1 MYHIP
6 LHPVQKRCLDTCMRE
21 KQLPNFPVK
30 QISQVMRNKGLFLGL
45 YPETVSDII
54 HAIHQE
60 GCITYWMFRSY
71 IATNYYYQLSL
82 CLRHEAE
89 LYRWVWL
96 GPGGVLGSGYFF
108 AYLVFLTLSFS
119 GGRILCSLSS
129 GSWILWKKA
138 LQRSVLLSFNVGR
151 SMVLRASSYDK
162 RGHRILQALLW
173 ISSMLSVS
181 SWVRPGC
188 HTGVAYTQ

>member
-1 MYHIP
+1 MSKMYHIP
-6 LHPVQKRCLDTCMRE
+6 LRPVQKRCLDTYMRE

-96 GPGGVLGSGYFF
+96 GHGGEILKKSDKTFKNEEACLSAGYIKVPHHCHVCIESE
-108 AYLVFLTLSFS
+108 AEPNRCPIILV
-119 GGRILCSLSS
+119 
-129 GSWILWKKA
+129 
-138 LQRSVLLSFNVGR
+138 
-151 SMVLRASSYDK
+151 
-162 RGHRILQALLW
+162 
-173 ISSMLSVS
+173 
-181 SWVRPGC
+181 
-188 HTGVAYTQ
+188 